1 MTDVERDPIIEHIA
15 HEARRPVVVDPD
27 SIRANYEQGFLEIR
41 LTKQPP
47 PPVTRASG
55 AQSVRVT

>member
-1 MTDVERDPIIEHIA
+1 L
-15 HEARRPVVVDPD
+15 PVVVDPD